1 MTYKK
6 IRNSDNTRWR
16 HILY

>member
-6 IRNSDNTRWR
+6 IRNSSNTRWR